1 MRQIDINCDM
11 GEGSGNDAA
20 LMPYISSCSIAC
32 GGHFGNAKTI
42 AATLRYARAAGVQVG
57 AHPSYPDRVNF
68 GRKSMLISLV
78 DLQDALRKQL
88 DLFFSLCPHPN
99 HIKLH
104 GALYNDLF
112 HDLEKAKAIVA
123 VFHEYIKGIKLFC
136 PPGSQ
141 MATAAVE
148 SGFQVV
154 YEGFGDRSYTPQ
166 GSLVARSQ
174 NRAVLTGKE
183 EIAKQV
189 LQIVTQQQVNTIDH
203 QTIPLEVQTICLHGD
218 GENVLQN
225 LHYLKNYLIKNGI
238 SVKAV

>member
-57 AHPSYPDRVNF
+57 AHPSYPDRANF
-68 GRKSMLISLV
+68 GRKSMPISLS

-88 DLFFSLCPHPN
+88 DLFFSLCSHPN

-123 VFHEYIKGIKLFC
+123 VFQEYIKGIKLFC

-141 MATAAVE
+141 MAKAAVD

-154 YEGFGDRSYTPQ
+154 YEGFGDRSYTAH

-174 NRAVLTGKE
+174 NRSVLTWKE
-183 EIAKQV
+183 EIAQQV
-189 LQIVTQQQVNTIDH
+189 LQIVTKQQVNTIDH

-225 LHYLKNYLIKNGI
+225 LHYLKNDLIKNGI
-238 SVKAV
+238 NVKAV